1 MIDMFSRKII
11 GWNLASTLHA
21 EVLPLHALNMAAFN
35 AQGPLDEP
43 VHHTDHGPNHLSIVN
58 TDRIVELGAKPSTG
72 TIGDSYD
79 NALAET
85 VNGLYKTKPIHR
97 HDPWKTV
104 EQIELATL
112 EYV

>member
-1 MIDMFSRKII
+1 MIDVFTRMII
-11 GWNLASTLHA
+11 GWNLASTLRA

-35 AQGPLDEP
+35 AQGSLDEL
-43 VHHTDHGPNHLSIVN
+43 VHHADHGSNHLSIVY
-58 TDRIVELGAKPSTG
+58 TDRIIELGAKPSTG

-79 NALAET
+79 NALTET
-85 VNGLYKTKPIHR
+85 VNGLYKTELIRR

>member
-21 EVLPLHALNMAAFN
+21 EVLPLHALNMAAFK

-43 VHHTDHGPNHLSIVN
+43 VHHTDHGPNHLSIVH
-58 TDRIVELGAKPSTG
+58 TDRIVEFGAKPSTG

-79 NALAET
+79 NALTET